1 MGSYVGFK
9 YIYHRVMH
17 KQYIH
22 SMEIFQ
28 ITVRDEYIEFSKVFS
43 NIKVMWGWGRD
54 YRKSVSDIFIYSS
67 RTNYTKLLY
76 MHHKYC
82 TQYIISNP

>member
-1 MGSYVGFK
+1 
-9 YIYHRVMH
+9 MH

-22 SMEIFQ
+22 LMEIFQ
-28 ITVRDEYIEFSKVFS
+28 ITVKDEYIEFSKVFS

-76 MHHKYC
+76 MHHKNC
-82 TQYIISNP
+82 THYIISNP